1 MISVWWEKEGPE
13 AASVSWMEG
22 SDVGS
27 LLFSHICCLFFS
39 LWLLVLQEH
48 PKMLRKDGCRPD
60 SLSLQGVPE
69 PVPRGLSNGFVMVSF
84 NITFDGF
91 RIQSMFM
98 GQAFRG

>member
-1 MISVWWEKEGPE
+1 MISVWWETSLKLLQFLEWRE
-13 AASVSWMEG
+13 

-39 LWLLVLQEH
+39 LWLLVVQEH

-69 PVPRGLSNGFVMVSF
+69 PVPRGFLMVSF

>member
-1 MISVWWEKEGPE
+1 MISVWWETPLKLLQFLG
-13 AASVSWMEG
+13 WRG

-39 LWLLVLQEH
+39 LWLLVVLEH
-48 PKMLRKDGCRPD
+48 PKMLRCRPD
-60 SLSLQGVPE
+60 SLSLQGVPGQ
-69 PVPRGLSNGFVMVSF
+69 VPRGLSNGFLMVSF